1 MSEGRLEGGAP
12 HEMKQDRRTKA
23 KESIMDI
30 NALFIG
36 PKSENGKYFQE
47 KVSDVIN
54 EHLYWRKDF
63 HPEDDPVVSL
73 HEKNAEDYKYA
84 EQRIAEVLDK
94 VCSKLKETSMPW
106 HSPRYL
112 GHMNA
117 DILMPA
123 MLGYIAA
130 MLYNPNNV
138 AYEASTATSP
148 MELEV
153 GYDFAT
159 LMGYDREKAWGHICT
174 DGSVANLEAIWY
186 ARNLTSI
193 PFAIK
198 SLRPALVEGK
208 TDWELANMRIA
219 DILDLSEHVKDIWDE
234 VRNQSVRGTGIVQE
248 QLGKW
253 IVPQTKH
260 YSWVKAGEVIGIG
273 LDNVV
278 SIQVDEN
285 YRMDIDVL
293 EATIKKLVDQQI
305 PILGV
310 VGVLG
315 STEEG
320 SIDHIDKIVALRKA
334 FEQQGVSFYLH
345 IDAAYGGY
353 ARSIFLDEEYKFIPL
368 DQLKKRLH
376 KEDIIN
382 QDSIDWPKQEV
393 YDAFKAVAESDSV
406 TIDPHKMGYV
416 PYSAGGI
423 AIRDRRMVD
432 AISYFAA
439 YTMEKGT
446 DVPALLGSYILEG
459 SKAGATA
466 AAVWA
471 AHQVLPL
478 NITGYGK
485 LIGASVEGG
494 QRFYEHLQR
503 NKILDIDG
511 VKVRV
516 EALTDPDFNMVD
528 FAFNIEGNEDLEKMN
543 ALNYELY
550 ELSSY
555 VAGPVFKNDFITSH
569 TEFTHVDYGDAPVGI
584 AERLGIKRAE
594 WDRVHSFRVMRACIL
609 TPYLMANKDAEHY
622 WDTYKESMEQKL
634 KAIVSKYV

>member
-1 MSEGRLEGGAP
+1 
-12 HEMKQDRRTKA
+12 MK
-23 KESIMDI
+23 I
-30 NALFIG
+30 NGLFLG
-36 PKSENGKYFQE
+36 PKSENGKFFKE
-47 KVSDVIN
+47 KVADVIN

-63 HPEDDPVVSL
+63 HPEDDPVVSPEERDQKDFRL
-73 HEKNAEDYKYA
+73 TEEKIDQVIN
-84 EQRIAEVLDK
+84 K
-94 VCSKLKETSMPW
+94 VCAKLKETSMPW

-153 GYDFAT
+153 GEDFT
-159 LMGYDREKAWGHICT
+159 RLMGFDPKKGWGHICT

-198 SLRPALVEGK
+198 ELRPELIEGK
-208 TDWELANMRIA
+208 SDWELANLKISE
-219 DILDLSEHVKDIWDE
+219 ILDLSAKVKDIWDDI
-234 VRNQSVRGTGIVQE
+234 RDRSVRGTGIIQK

-260 YSWVKAGEVIGIG
+260 YSWVKAGEIIG
-273 LDNVV
+273 LGLNNVV
-278 SIQVDEN
+278 SIQVDDN

-293 EATIKKLVDQQI
+293 KSTLEDLVSKKI

-310 VGVLG
+310 VVVLG

-320 SIDHIDKIVALRKA
+320 SIDHIDQVVTLRKQ
-334 FEQQGVSFYLH
+334 FEKQGVSFYLH
-345 IDAAYGGY
+345 TDAAFGGY
-353 ARSIFLDEEYKFIPL
+353 ARSIFLDEAFKFIPL
-368 DQLKKRLH
+368 DELKIRLH
-376 KEDIIN
+376 KDAIIN
-382 QDSIDWPKQEV
+382 QDGIEWPKKEV
-393 YDAFKAVAESDSV
+393 YEAFKAVQETDSV

-416 PYSAGGI
+416 PYAAGGI
-423 AIRDRRMVD
+423 VIRDRRMVD

-494 QRFYEHLQR
+494 QRFYAHLQK
-503 NKILDIDG
+503 NNTLDIDG

-516 EALTDPDFNMVD
+516 EALTNPDFNMVD

-543 ALNYELY
+543 ALNFKIY

-569 TEFTHVDYGDAPVGI
+569 TEFVYADYGDAPAGI
-584 AERLGIKRAE
+584 AKRLGIKKSE
-594 WDRVHSFRVMRACIL
+594 WDRVHSFRVMRACVL
-609 TPYLMANKDAEHY
+609 TPYLMRDRDAEHY
-622 WDTYKESMEQKL
+622 WDTYKESIERKL
-634 KAIVSKYV
+634 KEIVPSFT